1 MSIIRMQEV
10 VKTYKRSFLKKASA
24 TKALDG
30 INLDVEAGEMLSIV
44 GVSGS
49 GKSTLLNIMD
59 LLITPDSGYVE
70 IIGQDVSSMSDK
82 MRADYRNK
90 HIGYVL
96 QDFGLVESD
105 TVEDNVAIPMKLAGI
120 SKAKRETRI
129 KECIDLVGLNNL
141 GDKYVYQLSGGQKQR
156 VAIARAIVMNPEII
170 LADEPTGA
178 LDSKTKIEI
187 AQLFVDLWKSGKT
200 VIIVTHDME
209 IANYCSREVNIKDGI
224 IIEYE
229 KCE

>member
-1 MSIIRMQEV
+1 MSIIKMQDV
-10 VKTYKRSFLKKASA
+10 VKIYRKSFSKKVSA

-30 INLDVEAGEMLSIV
+30 INLNVEEGEMLSVV

-59 LLITPDSGYVE
+59 LLITPDSGIVE
-70 IIGQDVSSMSDK
+70 VMGQNISKMSDR

-90 HIGYVL
+90 HIAYVL
-96 QDFGLVESD
+96 QDFGLIESD
-105 TVEDNVAIPMKLAGI
+105 TVADNIAIPMKLAGI
-120 SKAKRETRI
+120 SKIKRETRI
-129 KECIDLVGLNNL
+129 KECIDLVGLSNMGN
-141 GDKYVYQLSGGQKQR
+141 KYIYQLSGGQKQR

-178 LDSKTKIEI
+178 LDSNTKIEI

-200 VIIVTHDME
+200 IIIVTHDME
-209 IANYCSREVNIKDGI
+209 IAAFCSREVKIKDGKI
-224 IIEYE
+224 I
-229 KCE
+229 